1 VTLLHGVCCRELR
14 LKLPSD
20 VQMGFSPSTH
30 PRLQEIVREQLTAHP
45 GATDEEALPYI
56 MEAIVTH
63 APSGSGTDRHDR

>member
-63 APSGSGTDRHDR
+63 APSGSGTDHHDR